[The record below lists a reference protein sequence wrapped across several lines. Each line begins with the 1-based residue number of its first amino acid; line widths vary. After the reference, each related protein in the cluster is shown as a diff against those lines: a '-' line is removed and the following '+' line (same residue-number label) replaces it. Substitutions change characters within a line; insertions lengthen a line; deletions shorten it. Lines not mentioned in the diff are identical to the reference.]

1 MLKDAIYIDVETSGI
16 GTFRPPTQR
25 VVQLAWIINDK
36 KRSYFINDVRE
47 VSKNVPHPYDCVFL
61 KENGITFDTVIDHFY
76 DDIKNARY
84 LVAHNLNFDKG
95 SIINEI
101 NTRLTL
107 ENRDRYKRIY
117 DTFVSLQPIDTM
129 LETVDICK
137 IKNKYGRNKWPK
149 LEELYQFC
157 FNDKPDIMLHDAL
170 NDCIVTE
177 KCLNML
183 IEKNIL
189 DINKK

>member
-1 MLKDAIYIDVETSGI
+1 MLKDAVYIDVETNGI
-16 GTFRPPTQR
+16 GTFRPPKQR
-25 VVQLAWIINDK
+25 VIQLAWIINNK
-36 KRSYFINDVRE
+36 QKSYFINDIKE
-47 VSKNVPHPYDCVFL
+47 ISNNVPHPYDYEFL
-61 KENGITFDTVIDHFY
+61 KANGSSFEKVIEEFH
-76 DDIKNARY
+76 DDIKDAKY

-107 ENRDRYKRIY
+107 ENRNKFKLIY
-117 DTFVSLQPIDTM
+117 DRFVSLKPIDTM

-137 IKNKYGRNKWPK
+137 IKNKYGKNKWPR

-170 NDCIVTE
+170 NDCIITE
-177 KCLNML
+177 KCLNNL
-183 IEKNIL
+183 IEKKIL
-189 DINKK
+189 DLNKK